1 MSVKSIINGL
11 IVNEGEIFEGSVKIC
26 NDRIVEIARLGA
38 PFVSEGE
45 VIDIAGGFLLPGVI
59 DEHVHFREPGMTHKA
74 DIYSESRAAAAGGV
88 TSFFDM
94 PNTVPPTVTVEQ
106 LNHKCLLAAKSSMV
120 NYAFYIGATN
130 DNVAELQAAD
140 PGSVAAIKL
149 FMGASTGNMLVEREE
164 ALHTVFDIAHRKNL
178 PIVAH
183 CEDTALMAAN
193 SNRVKQT
200 VGEGAG
206 VEYHSIIR
214 DGEVCLVSTRKAI
227 SLAEET
233 GARLLV
239 AHVSTPEEVDEICG
253 SSADVKAEICVAY
266 LCFNTDDYA
275 TLGGRIKCNPA
286 IKDPKSQKGLLAALE
301 GEKVFSIA
309 TDHAPHRK
317 EDKEGGAFK
326 AASGMPSIQFSL
338 PLMLQFTE
346 GGVLSIDRVVELMCH
361 NPARF
366 FGVKERGFIRKGY
379 KADLVV
385 VRRDD
390 ISRVVSDEEV
400 VSKCGWTP
408 YVGRELNW
416 RVDLTICNGNIIYSG
431 SKGFVA
437 PDYRGEAI
445 VFCHDNNTEV

>member
-1 MSVKSIINGL
+1 MTSVKSIINGL
-11 IVNEGEIFEGSVKIC
+11 IVNEGEIFEGNLKIC
-26 NDRIVEIARLGA
+26 NDRIVEIARRGV
-38 PFVSEGE
+38 PFVAEGE
-45 VIDIAGGFLLPGVI
+45 VIDIAGGLLLPGVI

-74 DIYSESRAAAAGGV
+74 DILSESRAAAAGGV

-94 PNTVPPTVTVEQ
+94 PNTVPPTVTAER
-106 LNHKCLLAAKSSMV
+106 LNHKRLLAAKSSMV
-120 NYAFYIGATN
+120 NYAFYLGATN
-130 DNVAELQAAD
+130 DNATELQAVD
-140 PGSVAAIKL
+140 LSSVAAIKL
-149 FMGASTGNMLVEREE
+149 FMGASTGNILVEREE
-164 ALHTVFDIAHRKNL
+164 ALHTVFDIAHRRNL

-200 VGEGAG
+200 VGEDAG
-206 VEYHSIIR
+206 VEFHSIIR
-214 DGEVCLVSTRKAI
+214 DSEVCLASTRKAI
-227 SLAEET
+227 SLAEAT

-239 AHVSTPEEVDEICG
+239 AHVSTPEEIEEICE
-253 SSADVKAEICVAY
+253 SAADVRAEICVAY

-286 IKDPKSQKGLLAALE
+286 IKDPKSQKGLLKALGE
-301 GEKVFSIA
+301 GRVFSIA
-309 TDHAPHRK
+309 TDHAPHLK

-326 AASGMPSIQFSL
+326 ATSGMPSVQFSL
-338 PLMLQFTE
+338 PLMLQFTDK
-346 GGVLSIDRVVELMCH
+346 GVLSIDTVVELMCH

-385 VRRDD
+385 VRREDIARVISDD
-390 ISRVVSDEEV
+390 EV

-437 PDYRGEAI
+437 PDYRGEAV
-445 VFCHDNNTEV
+445 VFCHDNNT